1 MYHPTHHIVRRFM
14 AHGGHV
20 ADDMRM
26 VWWWRNVH
34 RGGVAGVRDDGD
46 AGGAAIWR
54 DARGGC
60 ST

>member
-1 MYHPTHHIVRRFM
+1 M

-34 RGGVAGVRDDGD
+34 RGGVAGVRDDAD

-54 DARGGC
+54 DARGAC
-60 ST
+60 SG